1 MTNPFVDGLE
11 QLSDQDILHKIDD
24 LTKKYFMTNNNDVK
38 NLITSQIDFFKM
50 TLEDRQINKR
60 KNSGDSSLD
69 NLINVD

>member
-11 QLSDQDILHKIDD
+11 QLSDQDILYKIDD

>member
-11 QLSDQDILHKIDD
+11 QLSDQDILNKIDD

>member
-11 QLSDQDILHKIDD
+11 QLSDQDILYKIDD

-50 TLEDRQINKR
+50 TLEDRQINKQ

>member
-11 QLSDQDILHKIDD
+11 QLSDQDILNKIDD

-38 NLITSQIDFFKM
+38 NLIKSQLDFFKM
-50 TLEDRQINKR
+50 TLEDRQVNKR
-60 KNSGDSSLD
+60 KNSGDSSLY

>member
-11 QLSDQDILHKIDD
+11 QLSDQDILNKIDD

-60 KNSGDSSLD
+60 KDSGDSSLD

>member
-11 QLSDQDILHKIDD
+11 QLSDQDILNKIDD

-50 TLEDRQINKR
+50 TLEDRQVNKR

>member
-11 QLSDQDILHKIDD
+11 QLSDQDILNKIDD

-69 NLINVD
+69 NLINID